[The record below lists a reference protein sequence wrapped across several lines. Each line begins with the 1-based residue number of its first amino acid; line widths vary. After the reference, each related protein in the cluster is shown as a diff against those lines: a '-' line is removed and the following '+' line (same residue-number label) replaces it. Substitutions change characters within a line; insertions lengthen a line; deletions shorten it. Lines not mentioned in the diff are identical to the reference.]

1 MAEDY
6 IEMETSSRIP
16 VLHRGKEVAVGF
28 NDLGSIQPLDELLSR
43 YFPKKY
49 GKDLQKNVQELTV
62 NLNKYIKLS
71 DIEKNE
77 RKTSFEKI
85 VSAVN
90 NINNAIKEDKDNKKK
105 DKTKKD
111 AGNKAIG
118 AKIVQ
123 GIVESFATSFQKNM
137 ERMGFLRDLESAGV
151 SVTQGFDSLRKASEE
166 LARPQEQLVKLY
178 TKNSQTIQRLNASFG
193 DGVNFFNQT
202 LGDISGK
209 FNTTRQEEEEA
220 ILSEYIETRTK
231 YANLEQLDRD
241 RLRKETELYTKNLK
255 QLSMA
260 TGKSIELILQENK
273 LKEDEFAVQALR
285 NANPAM
291 EMLEKLLIQQVGPEM
306 ARALIL
312 NDVTSEKYLG
322 AMATQQGRDYAQLR
336 NMVARNPNMQMND
349 MIAFINA
356 SIERNQSERNRM
368 NQALVNDAL
377 NSNLVYRPENSAL
390 FGQITVGTRGQKLS
404 TYNENSTDSQI
415 LSSARHFSDELD
427 RATLAI
433 ENIKTQSLQNFG
445 KELDVLANG
454 LDKVNDVLLS
464 ISRMKDDFSRNYWVD
479 LFLTIGATL
488 GGSLLTSLFKS
499 VGSMIVNAGT
509 VTVNSALDG
518 IGDLFGN
525 SKKRGKKG
533 GRGKIGKIGKMGRLA
548 GIGKMVGGAAT
559 VAGVGLEGY
568 SAYQNIRQGNYL
580 DATSDALKAYLWANG
595 PLLGMAGEGAD
606 IAGNWIGESIAKIQL
621 ALTGQK
627 TMSAEERAA
636 LMRKN
641 EELFKQRQQFLQS
654 QNVVPPSQPS
664 FNSNSSSTSNQTNQ
678 NVEAQRF
685 NNSNNIQKDIKE
697 LNSLM
702 LDALERI
709 ERGQQRQTQQL
720 ENLGFVAREK
730 NTGVI

>member
-16 VLHRGKEVAVGF
+16 VIHRGKEVAVGF

-85 VSAVN
+85 VSAIN

-105 DKTKKD
+105 DKTKED
-111 AGNKAIG
+111 AGNKSIG
-118 AKIVQ
+118 AEIIQ

-178 TKNSQTIQRLNASFG
+178 IKNSQTIQRLNASFG

-209 FNTTRQEEEEA
+209 FNTTRQEEEA

-273 LKEDEFAVQALR
+273 LKEDEFAVRALR

-390 FGQITVGTRGQKLS
+390 FGQITVGIRGQKLS
-404 TYNENSTDSQI
+404 TYNKNSTDSQI

-433 ENIKTQSLQNFG
+433 ENIKTKSLQNFG

-454 LDKVNDVLLS
+454 LDKVNDVLLL
-464 ISRMKDDFSRNYWVD
+464 ISRMKDDFSSNYWLD
-479 LFLTIGATL
+479 LFLIIGATL

-499 VGSMIVNAGT
+499 VGSKIVNAGT
-509 VTVNSALDG
+509 VTVNSAIDG
-518 IGDLFGN
+518 IRDLFGN

-548 GIGKMVGGAAT
+548 GI
-559 VAGVGLEGY
+559 GLEGY

>member
-105 DKTKKD
+105 DKTKED

-209 FNTTRQEEEEA
+209 FNTTRQEEEA

-306 ARALIL
+306 ARAYIL
-312 NDVTSEKYLG
+312 NDVTSKKYLG
-322 AMATQQGRDYAQLR
+322 AMAIQQGRDYAQLR

-390 FGQITVGTRGQKLS
+390 FGQIIVGTRGQKLS

-427 RATLAI
+427 RATLAN

-445 KELDVLANG
+445 KELDV
-454 LDKVNDVLLS
+454 
-464 ISRMKDDFSRNYWVD
+464 
-479 LFLTIGATL
+479 
-488 GGSLLTSLFKS
+488 
-499 VGSMIVNAGT
+499 
-509 VTVNSALDG
+509 
-518 IGDLFGN
+518 
-525 SKKRGKKG
+525 
-533 GRGKIGKIGKMGRLA
+533 
-548 GIGKMVGGAAT
+548 
-559 VAGVGLEGY
+559 
-568 SAYQNIRQGNYL
+568 
-580 DATSDALKAYLWANG
+580 
-595 PLLGMAGEGAD
+595 
-606 IAGNWIGESIAKIQL
+606 
-621 ALTGQK
+621 
-627 TMSAEERAA
+627 
-636 LMRKN
+636 
-641 EELFKQRQQFLQS
+641 
-654 QNVVPPSQPS
+654 
-664 FNSNSSSTSNQTNQ
+664 
-678 NVEAQRF
+678 
-685 NNSNNIQKDIKE
+685 
-697 LNSLM
+697 
-702 LDALERI
+702 
-709 ERGQQRQTQQL
+709 
-720 ENLGFVAREK
+720 
-730 NTGVI
+730 

>member
-105 DKTKKD
+105 DKTKED

-209 FNTTRQEEEEA
+209 FNTTRQEEEA

-415 LSSARHFSDELD
+415 LSSVRHFSDELD

-664 FNSNSSSTSNQTNQ
+664 FNSNNSSTSNQTNQ